1 MENAAT
7 QFRGA
12 AAGRANA
19 YRVIIKGS
27 GFAAA
32 SCRLI
37 KCIRL
42 PSGHET
48 ITANAANMPLPA
60 GYASATPANLTVR
73 AKICSE

>member
-19 YRVIIKGS
+19 YRVIIKGAV
-27 GFAAA
+27 FAAA

-48 ITANAANMPLPA
+48 ITANAANMPHPA
-60 GYASATPANLTVR
+60 VCATPASLTIL